1 MLKRLFDFTASL
13 AGLILLSPLLVATML
28 AIRLESPGPVFF
40 LQERVGLEGRRF
52 NIIKFRTMRQS
63 APAEGPQITIG
74 QDPRITSIGY
84 TLRKFKLDEL
94 PQLINVLRGEMSLVG
109 PRPEVPT
116 YMAHYTPAQRAI
128 ILSVRPGITDFAA
141 IEFSDEADI
150 LAGAAD
156 PEVAYVQEI
165 MPRKFALYERY
176 VRERSFWLDLKL
188 IAWTMG
194 KIIKRRDR

>member
-165 MPRKFALYERY
+165 MPRKFALYQRY